1 MQRGSTRFETNVAS
15 LQEVDRHHRR
25 GVAGEPHVELR
36 VGALP
41 RDPPPAGRVLE
52 EPVVLWLVETR
63 VVRCSD
69 EAAVEQLVEV
79 GERVRVIPHPAKE
92 REVPRPARLDLVGSR
107 DCCHVHLEAELLEV
121 PCQSLPVPERRVAGQ
136 RVDDDLP
143 AGQTLPR
150 QLLRPA
156 ELRAL
161 ERVDVR
167 VSDVR
172 KARRQVPVGGGA
184 DERAARRYTPD
195 RRPVDRVAH
204 RAPQARIAKQS
215 PRGIERERSQKETGL
230 DEEATVRAVDPV
242 LLVEAR
248 EEVRGR
254 GAGVTPVGLPGFDLA
269 DHVLERGGG
278 EVGHEALDVLRT
290 RAAIV
295 RIPLQH
301 DLPARDVLC
310 DVVGTGGGQRSL
322 DPFRVGRRVR
332 RDRTEGR
339 HGHPRRE
346 VRRGVFQ
353 PDDEAVALRDD
364 SLGAPPTA
372 VPHRLRPHDVFRVG
386 GGVRPRPAPARAFG

>member
-1 MQRGSTRFETNVAS
+1 M
-15 LQEVDRHHRR
+15 
-25 GVAGEPHVELR
+25 
-36 VGALP
+36 
-41 RDPPPAGRVLE
+41 
-52 EPVVLWLVETR
+52 
-63 VVRCSD
+63 
-69 EAAVEQLVEV
+69 
-79 GERVRVIPHPAKE
+79 
-92 REVPRPARLDLVGSR
+92 
-107 DCCHVHLEAELLEV
+107 
-121 PCQSLPVPERRVAGQ
+121 
-136 RVDDDLP
+136 
-143 AGQTLPR
+143 
-150 QLLRPA
+150 
-156 ELRAL
+156 
-161 ERVDVR
+161 
-167 VSDVR
+167 R
-172 KARRQVPVGGGA
+172 KARRQVPVGEGA

-195 RRPVDRVAH
+195 RRPVDRVVH
-204 RAPQARIAKQS
+204 RSPQARVAKQS

-230 DEEATVRAVDPV
+230 DEEATVTAVDPV

-254 GAGVTPVGLPGFDLA
+254 GAGVSPVGLPGFDLA

-278 EVGHEALDVLRT
+278 EVGHEALDVVRT

-346 VRRGVFQ
+346 VRRFVFQ

-386 GGVRPRPAPARAFG
+386 GGVRLVQPRRERSVDRRGERFRRHRGPGPVAEAKTAAEREREGLRVVRDARVIRRNLRNEAKSLRRGLVRVAHQACARQIEQSHFT